1 MVMFG
6 MIRSMFGLGG
16 EDAAGRER
24 DLVRSLETAVF
35 SDSACSSIVNDAA
48 RLRNLLRQQSLP
60 LTRSEKVRIVKAL
73 NKAKVKALMHG
84 SCECYGAFRSL
95 DSISSDVV
103 QLL

>member
-6 MIRSMFGLGG
+6 MIRSIFGLGG
-16 EDAAGRER
+16 EDAAMQER
-24 DLVRSLETAVF
+24 DLVKSLESAVF
-35 SDSACSSIVNDAA
+35 TESACSGIVSDAA
-48 RLRNLLRQQSLP
+48 RLRNLLRQQSLALP
-60 LTRSEKVRIVKAL
+60 RSEKVRIVKAL